1 MIFVK
6 YQPTP
11 NFDLMCI
18 SFKMFTV
25 GCLSLIVFLGCQSRD
40 KEIVSQNSINK
51 YNLFSNSLDTLR
63 KPKIQFNNNLK
74 IILSEWTSY
83 KNLVGEIF
91 IKDEINYKKIKNL
104 DKKKIDELFQNLQI
118 DIPDFFNS
126 QNILSRINVFKS
138 YTIMYNYILVNDSL
152 NNDLKEKLEY
162 RLSNSFSDLKNQMNL
177 LHEKSSQ
184 IIIN

>member
-1 MIFVK
+1 M
-6 YQPTP
+6 
-11 NFDLMCI
+11 
-18 SFKMFTV
+18 
-25 GCLSLIVFLGCQSRD
+25 
-40 KEIVSQNSINK
+40 
-51 YNLFSNSLDTLR
+51 
-63 KPKIQFNNNLK
+63 K

-118 DIPDFFNS
+118 NIPDFFNS

-138 YTIMYNYILVNDSL
+138 YTIMYNYILVNDTL

>member
-1 MIFVK
+1 MIFAN
-6 YQPTP
+6 YQSRP

-18 SFKMFTV
+18 SSKMFTV

-40 KEIVSQNSINK
+40 KEIVSQNFINN
-51 YNLFSNSLDTLR
+51 YNLFSNSFDTI
-63 KPKIQFNNNLK
+63 KKSKIQLNDNLK

-91 IKDEINYKKIKNL
+91 IKDEINYKKITNL
-104 DKKKIDELFQNLQI
+104 DKKKIDELFQNMQI
-118 DIPDFFNS
+118 NIPDFFNS
-126 QNILSRINVFKS
+126 QNILSRISVLKS
-138 YTIMYNYILVNDSL
+138 YIIMYNYVLVNDSL

-162 RLSNSFSDLKNQMNL
+162 RLLNSFSDLKNQMNL